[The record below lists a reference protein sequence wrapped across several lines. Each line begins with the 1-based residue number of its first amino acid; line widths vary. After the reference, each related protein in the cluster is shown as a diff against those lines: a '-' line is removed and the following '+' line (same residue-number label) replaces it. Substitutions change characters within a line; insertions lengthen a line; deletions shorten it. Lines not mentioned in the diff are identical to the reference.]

1 MNLLL
6 VILGAAIGA
15 PLRFAVDQY
24 IRKFT
29 TKPYGIFTVNIL
41 GSLFLGLT
49 YGKSEHVH
57 DLFAVGFAGALTT
70 YLWVALL
77 FGLLNATLGSL
88 LKLLTLPAVILTL
101 GLFLVVVNAS
111 MLMLVARWSDKL
123 EVENFWAAIFAAV
136 IISVVTRLVST
147 VGKKALPL

>member
-1 MNLLL
+1 MKLL
-6 VILGAAIGA
+6 VRWAALALSFWVATALI
-15 PLRFAVDQY
+15 P
-24 IRKFT
+24 
-29 TKPYGIFTVNIL
+29 GIVVE
-41 GSLFLGLT
+41 G
-49 YGKSEHVH
+49 
-57 DLFAVGFAGALTT
+57 GFTT

-111 MLMLVARWSDKL
+111 MLMLIARWSDKL
-123 EVENFWAAIFAAV
+123 DVNNFWTAIFAAI
-136 IISVVTRLVST
+136 IISVVTRLVSS

>member
-1 MNLLL
+1 MKLL
-6 VILGAAIGA
+6 VSWAALA
-15 PLRFAVDQY
+15 LSFWVATAV
-24 IRKFT
+24 I
-29 TKPYGIFTVNIL
+29 PGIDVK
-41 GSLFLGLT
+41 G
-49 YGKSEHVH
+49 
-57 DLFAVGFAGALTT
+57 GFTT

-111 MLMLVARWSDKL
+111 MLVLVARWSDKL
-123 EVENFWAAIFAAV
+123 DINNFWSAIFAAV
-136 IISVVTRLVST
+136 IISVITRLVSN

>member
-1 MNLLL
+1 MLSTIQFVGQVQRFANAKAYNFSMKLL
-6 VILGAAIGA
+6 V
-15 PLRFAVDQY
+15 RW
-24 IRKFT
+24 
-29 TKPYGIFTVNIL
+29 
-41 GSLFLGLT
+41 
-49 YGKSEHVH
+49 
-57 DLFAVGFAGALTT
+57 GALALSFWIATALIPGIDVMGGFTT

-111 MLMLVARWSDKL
+111 ILMLVSRWSDKL
-123 EVENFWAAIFAAV
+123 EVNNFWSAIFAAV
-136 IISVVTRLVST
+136 IISLVTRAVSS